1 MKEIKSDFEVI
12 EAQVSRSTLERLGLS
27 IKTILFH
34 FGLLV
39 ITFFA
44 VSITSLQFFFS
55 IEESVLFSS
64 LLLLFLATHEFGHYF
79 AAVKHSVSATL
90 PYFIPLPFISP
101 IGTMG
106 AVIRL
111 KERIQTTKKLF
122 DIGIAGPLAGFVV
135 SFTLLVIGFVTLP
148 SPDYALTFEG
158 HAELKAYVQ
167 SYGEYPDVPIMTE
180 EGAVLMVG
188 DTLLYSFMSLFFDNV
203 PPMWEMYHFPFL
215 FAGWLGLFFTGLNLM
230 PIGQLDGGHIL
241 YSLIGFK
248 NHQFFARIFFAFL
261 SILGAIGTI
270 PLLIELLEDS
280 SPGWGM
286 YAWAI
291 WGILLFLM
299 MQRAYHRNLNWTIY
313 TAVPSLI
320 ISFVLVNIFGAAQW
334 NGLSSWAI
342 WMVFILFFVKIEHP
356 PVIYQQELD
365 PVRRA
370 LGWFGMFLF
379 VVCISPS
386 PLYLLSN

>member
-1 MKEIKSDFEVI
+1 LREINSDFEIV
-12 EAQVSRSTLERLGLS
+12 ERHESRSTLERLGLS
-27 IKTILFH
+27 FKTILFH
-34 FGLLV
+34 FGLFA
-39 ITFFA
+39 ITF
-44 VSITSLQFFFS
+44 VSIAFTSLQFFFS
-55 IEESVLFSS
+55 IEESVLFTS

-79 AAVKHSVSATL
+79 AAVYHRVSATL
-90 PYFIPLPFISP
+90 PYFIPLPLISP

-106 AVIRL
+106 AVIKL

-122 DIGIAGPLAGFVV
+122 DIGISGPLAGFVV
-135 SFTLLVIGFVTLP
+135 SFTLLVIGFATLP
-148 SPDYALTFEG
+148 SPDYVLTFEG
-158 HAELKAYVQ
+158 HNELKAYVQ
-167 SYGEYPDVPIMTE
+167 TYGEYPDAPIATE
-180 EGAVLMVG
+180 DGAVLMVG
-188 DTLLYSFMSLFFDNV
+188 NTLLYSFMTLFFKNV

-248 NHQFFARIFFAFL
+248 NHQRFARVFFGFL
-261 SILGAIGTI
+261 SILGAIGTV
-270 PLLIELLEDS
+270 PLLVELLEDS
-280 SPGWGM
+280 QPGWGI

-291 WGILLFLM
+291 WGIVVFLM
-299 MQRAYHRNLNWTIY
+299 LQRAYHKDLNWTVY

-320 ISFVLVNIFGAAQW
+320 ISFVLVNVYGASQW

-342 WMVFILFFVKIEHP
+342 WMGFILFFVKIEHP
-356 PVIYQQELD
+356 PVIYQQNLD
-365 PVRRA
+365 PVRKS

-386 PLYLLSN
+386 PLYLMSF